1 MGMRVLA
8 ILLALAAHG
17 HAAPCSGLANELTS
31 THGSAQLLTVVASGY
46 KKTTAS
52 LALWERTG
60 GCWQRVAGPWQARL
74 GRSGLS
80 DRKREGDGATPTGA
94 YPLGPTVYGIAPNP
108 GVRTAYHR
116 LVCGDWWDED
126 PYSSTYNTFRHLPCG
141 AAPPFGGGTEAL
153 WQATVAYQQFAVV
166 EYNTHPAVPG
176 RGSAIFLHD
185 DLGGPTNG
193 CISLPQEELLRLLR
207 GLRPAAHPLIV
218 IGTVAE
224 IRRF

>member
-1 MGMRVLA
+1 MRVLA
-8 ILLALAAHG
+8 ILLAVAAHG
-17 HAAPCSGLANELTS
+17 HAAPCSGLANQLAS
-31 THGSAQLLTVVASGY
+31 THGAAQLVTVVASGY
-46 KKTTAS
+46 EAKIAT
-52 LALWERTG
+52 LVLWERKG
-60 GCWQRVAGPWQARL
+60 GCWQPAAGPWQARL
-74 GRSGLS
+74 GYGGLS

-126 PYSSTYNTFRHLPCG
+126 PHSPGYNTFRHLPCG
-141 AAPPFGGGTEAL
+141 QAPPFGGDSEAL
-153 WQATVAYQQFAVV
+153 WQATTGYQQFAVV
-166 EYNTHPAVPG
+166 EYNTHPVVSG

-185 DLGGPTNG
+185 DLGHPTNG

-224 IRRF
+224 IRSF